1 MPSLPN
7 PLAWAPHTSKELG
20 CPFFYVLLASTLLAG
35 LADCLCAMIRRHGSS
50 AVAWLLDFA
59 LSVVWLWASMTQY
72 FGSRDRSG
80 GSQHAFRDAFVPWGW
95 MFLVG
100 LVRVRVG
107 ASSTSGVIRASGT
120 STVATCLFVCMFVC
134 SLVHAMASLTFAD
147 SLSVC
152 CMQCATSSLLFWWL
166 GTGVP
171 IAYFVTWRMPLF
183 LIWPFGWLMV
193 ILAVQLFLSAVG
205 ISWDWAV
212 EFFFFSSEL
221 EAELPDKPIFRYI
234 RHPMLGAMTMLSM
247 GCAVLSRDPF
257 IWSSTCVKVAVLFL
271 LVRKLDVDMTF
282 RSHSYAEYMKRVRA
296 LLPSMTSW
304 AKMWHIE

>member
-100 LVRVRVG
+100 LVR
-107 ASSTSGVIRASGT
+107 
-120 STVATCLFVCMFVC
+120 
-134 SLVHAMASLTFAD
+134 
-147 SLSVC
+147 
-152 CMQCATSSLLFWWL
+152 CATSSLLFWWL

-221 EAELPDKPIFRYI
+221 EELPDKPIFRYI